1 MRDDKVCHIPRD
13 RSIILLVPWS
23 FLCSCVTT
31 FNDRF
36 NSGRKFFSKKKKKN
50 PLPSILY
57 NTELRNGINT

>member
-23 FLCSCVTT
+23 FLRSCVTT

-36 NSGRKFFSKKKKKN
+36 NSGRKFFFEKKKSI